1 MGRARLTT
9 RRLVLFALLEAILV
23 GLQVVM
29 AAFPNIEAVS
39 LLTQRF
45 YKNLISICL
54 FPFFFIVCIKKY
66 QVKPRNQR

>member
-39 LLTQRF
+39 LLIMVYTEFCGGGVAYIIAR
-45 YKNLISICL
+45 
-54 FPFFFIVCIKKY
+54 IVGL
-66 QVKPRNQR
+66 VMLLW